1 VLDRLA
7 ALADSGLLEYVEA
20 QEPGFRMLE
29 TVREF
34 ALAKLESSGAESVR
48 GRHAEYYLDLVQR
61 AAPNLTGPHQ
71 ASWAQTLEREYDN
84 LRAALAWLRDNAPA
98 SALRMAVAL
107 EAFWTRYGHVREER
121 AWLETLLE
129 RVTEPEP
136 LRGRALVMLGSVL
149 TEMGETDRADALLQE
164 ALAIYDVLEDPNGLP
179 AVRFAQANAAH
190 HRGDYPTA
198 RMLGEEAL
206 ARYRE
211 LGDRLGTATTLQ
223 YLGSFALY
231 EPDLERASLL
241 LDESLQLYD
250 AAGAR
255 QGQAMCTMLRGV
267 IALFQGEATRAQ
279 ALLSDS
285 LRLSWELGDMW
296 TVGRN
301 LAAMAL
307 VVAARGE
314 AERAAQLWTAAE
326 ALLGRIGVPLSAA
339 GIPSVAA
346 QQLAELRKR
355 MGEDRWAE
363 AERAGQGLTV
373 ERAVELAL
381 EIHPV

>member
-1 VLDRLA
+1 
-7 ALADSGLLEYVEA
+7 
-20 QEPGFRMLE
+20 
-29 TVREF
+29 
-34 ALAKLESSGAESVR
+34 
-48 GRHAEYYLDLVQR
+48 VQR
-61 AAPNLTGPHQ
+61 AEPHLAGPHQ
-71 ASWAQTLEREYDN
+71 ASWARILERAHAN

-107 EAFWTRYGHVREER
+107 DAFWTRYGYVREER

-149 TEMGETDRADALLQE
+149 TEMGETDRADALLHE
-164 ALAIYDVLEDPNGLP
+164 ALAIYGVCEEPGGLP
-179 AVRFAQANAAH
+179 AVRIAQANAAH
-190 HRGDYPTA
+190 HRGAYRTA

-223 YLGSFALY
+223 YLGSFAMY
-231 EPDLERASLL
+231 ELDLDRASLL
-241 LDESLQLYD
+241 LDESLRLYD
-250 AAGAR
+250 AAGDR

-267 IALFQGEATRAQ
+267 IALFQGAVIPAQ

-285 LRLSWELGDMW
+285 LRRTWELGDRW

-314 AERAAQLWTAAE
+314 AERAARLWTAAE
-326 ALLGRIGVPLSAA
+326 ALLARIGVPLVAA
-339 GIPSVAA
+339 GIPAVAA
-346 QQLAELRKR
+346 QQLTELREQ
-355 MGEDRWAE
+355 MGEERWAE

-373 ERAVELAL
+373 EHAVELAL
-381 EIHPV
+381 EIQSE